1 MIINDVKNLKD
12 LFKAFNLKYNTT
24 YRSDIEYDGYNEYE
38 TIYLTK
44 EDMTTIFEFKNRQ
57 FISFDITK

>member
-12 LFKAFNLKYNTT
+12 LLKMFNLEFSTSYK
-24 YRSDIEYDGYNEYE
+24 SDIEYDGYTEYE
-38 TIYLTK
+38 TIYLAK

-57 FISFDITK
+57 FVSFNIIK